1 MLSKLQ
7 ITHTEIKT
15 VLDLLYRQY
24 GYDFSN
30 YTKASLRRRLQKLM
44 YDKKTD
50 TGAALIAML
59 TTNPETFS
67 DLLEVL
73 TVNVTE
79 MFRDPPFFKTLREKV
94 IPVLASY
101 PAIKIWHAG
110 CATGEEVYSTCILL
124 YEAGLLH
131 RSRIYAT
138 DINPANV
145 EKAAS
150 GILSLSRMKGNTS
163 NYLQSGG
170 IHDFS
175 DYYTAMYDKVIIR
188 KDIRERVVFQQHS
201 LVTDGS
207 FNEFQLIFCRNVMIY
222 FDKALQNNVVKLF
235 YDSLIPLGFLAL
247 GMKESLLFSEVQDCF
262 EMFDAGVKIFRKQ

>member
-1 MLSKLQ
+1 MQSNSS
-7 ITHTEIKT
+7 ISHAEIK
-15 VLDLLYRQY
+15 VILDLLYRHY

-30 YTKASLRRRLQKLM
+30 YATASLGRRMEKLM
-44 YDKKTD
+44 YDRKAA
-50 TGAALIAML
+50 TGAELIDMMRA
-59 TTNPETFS
+59 NPEIFN

-79 MFRDPPFFKTLREKV
+79 MFRDPSFFRTMREKV

-124 YEAGLLH
+124 REAGLLH

-138 DINPANV
+138 DVNPANV
-145 EKAAS
+145 EKAAT
-150 GILSLSRMKGNTS
+150 GVLPLKYMKGNTS

-175 DYYTAMYDKVIIR
+175 DYYTAMYDKAIIR
-188 KDIRERVVFQQHS
+188 KDIRERVVFQQHN

-222 FDKALQNNVVKLF
+222 FDKTLQDNAVKLF
-235 YDSLIPLGFLAL
+235 YDSLMPLGFLAL
-247 GMKESLLFSEVQDCF
+247 GMKESLLFSALEDRF
-262 EMFDAGVKIFRKQ
+262 EAFEAGVKIFRKK

>member
-15 VLDLLYRQY
+15 ILDLLYRQY
-24 GYDFSN
+24 GYDFSD
-30 YTKASLRRRLQKLM
+30 YARASLRRRLQKLM
-44 YDKKTD
+44 YDRKVT
-50 TGAALIAML
+50 TGAELIAMI
-59 TTNPETFS
+59 TANPEIFS
-67 DLLEVL
+67 DLLDVL

-79 MFRDPPFFKTLREKV
+79 MFRDPSFFKVLREKV
-94 IPVLASY
+94 IPVLSSY

-138 DINPANV
+138 DINPANI

-150 GILSLSRMKGNTS
+150 GILPLKHMKGNTS

-175 DYYTAMYDKVIIR
+175 DYYTAMYDNVLIR
-188 KDIRERVVFQQHS
+188 KDIRDRVVFQQHN

-222 FDKALQNNVVKLF
+222 FDKALQNNAVKLF
-235 YDSLIPLGFLAL
+235 YDSLSSLSFLAL
-247 GMKESLLFSEVQDCF
+247 GMKESLLFSDVQDKF
-262 EMFDAGVKIFRKQ
+262 EVFDAGVKIFRKK

>member
-1 MLSKLQ
+1 MQPRLQ
-7 ITHTEIKT
+7 ITHTEIET

-30 YTKASLRRRLQKLM
+30 YVKTSLRRRLEKLM
-44 YDKKTD
+44 HDRKLA
-50 TGAALIAML
+50 TGAELIAMIK
-59 TTNPETFS
+59 TNPEVFN
-67 DLLEVL
+67 DLLEIL

-79 MFRDPPFFKTLREKV
+79 MFRDPSFFKMLREKV

-124 YEAGLLH
+124 YEAGLLQ

-138 DINPANV
+138 DVNPANI

-150 GILSLSRMKGNTS
+150 GILPLKHMQGNTS

-188 KDIRERVVFQQHS
+188 KDIRERMVLQQHN
-201 LVTDGS
+201 LATDGS

-222 FDKALQNNVVKLF
+222 FDKTLQNDVVKLF
-235 YDSLIPLGFLAL
+235 YDSLSPLGFLAL
-247 GMKESLLFSEVQDCF
+247 GMKESLLFSDVQNR
-262 EMFDAGVKIFRKQ
+262 FDMYDPGVKIFRKK